1 MAQRLSAMAQGESGK
16 GADADGK
23 NHNHIHPEALH
34 LAKRPTAGASGDN
47 PGDSAPAVDSE
58 RCQTPR
64 YLGVAPHYVWSQDWL
79 LAHATWATRLFW
91 FSFIFQAVAAL
102 VARPYPSHILMYAPG
117 DAPAYRLATSRTIL
131 ENSDSLLFVFPL
143 RWLSSLTPVTYLC
156 MLLGI
161 RCVAALRQNEMLEYR
176 FSAISGFHVLRLKYY
191 KIVRQMARSAHRSG
205 TYS

>member
-79 LAHATWATRLFW
+79 LAHATWATRLFRRY
-91 FSFIFQAVAAL
+91 S
-102 VARPYPSHILMYAPG
+102 AP
-117 DAPAYRLATSRTIL
+117 
-131 ENSDSLLFVFPL
+131 FVLPR

-176 FSAISGFHVLRLKYY
+176 FSAISGFHILHLKHH